1 MKKGDLIRTK
11 NRQSNFSDLLGLV
24 VDIRDNRRVH
34 LQKMTTVEEVL
45 ILWNSD
51 EFSGPSGYFLSNLFE
66 VVNEAK

>member
-1 MKKGDLIRTK
+1 
-11 NRQSNFSDLLGLV
+11 LLGLV

-66 VVNEAK
+66 VVSEAK

>member
-1 MKKGDLIRTK
+1 MKKGDLVRIK
-11 NRQSNFSDLLGLV
+11 NRQSNLSHLLGLV
-24 VDIRDNRRVH
+24 VDIRDTRRAH

-66 VVNEAK
+66 VVSEAK